1 MKANNNF
8 NKKIY
13 EAVSAN
19 QKKNEAP
26 DETEQKKKKN
36 ENSTENPSGGGGEPN
51 ENEPKTPE
59 EDSPLKEE

>member
-13 EAVSAN
+13 EAVLTN
-19 QKKNEAP
+19 QEKNETP
-26 DETEQKKKKN
+26 DETEQKPPKK
-36 ENSTENPSGGGGEPN
+36 EDSTENPSGSGEKPN
-51 ENEPKTPE
+51 ENEPKTPQ

>member
-13 EAVSAN
+13 EAVLAN
-19 QKKNEAP
+19 QKNETP
-26 DETEQKKKKN
+26 DETEQKPSKK
-36 ENSTENPSGGGGEPN
+36 EDSTENPSGSGEKPN

>member
-13 EAVSAN
+13 EVVLAN
-19 QKKNEAP
+19 QKKNETP
-26 DETEQKKKKN
+26 DETEQKPPKD
-36 ENSTENPSGGGGEPN
+36 ENSTENPSGGGEEPN

>member
-13 EAVSAN
+13 EAVLAN
-19 QKKNEAP
+19 QEKNETS
-26 DETEQKKKKN
+26 DETEQKPPKKKD
-36 ENSTENPSGGGGEPN
+36 STENPSGSGEKPN
-51 ENEPKTPE
+51 ENEPKTPQ

>member
-13 EAVSAN
+13 EAVLAN
-19 QKKNEAP
+19 QKKNETP
-26 DETEQKKKKN
+26 DKTEQKPPKD
-36 ENSTENPSGGGGEPN
+36 ENSTENPSGDGGKPN

-59 EDSPLKEE
+59 EDSPLK